1 MNYVMVTGAM
11 GAGKSTLI
19 RSLPERG
26 VFTPPPNVP
35 EMFIDNACSCQ
46 GQQFYE
52 IDEPTAL
59 GGRWIDWLGAANAF
73 LLVADAEAG
82 PTAVE
87 SLLARLI
94 LVSAETPCLLV
105 VSRWSGGRRNA
116 WQLPGVVAVELLSPG
131 TVLDEERALAQ
142 PEEMERILT
151 RLQQLLEAA

>member
-19 RSLPERG
+19 RSLPERD
-26 VFTPPPNVP
+26 VFTPPPDMP
-35 EMFIDNACSCQ
+35 EMFLDNACNCH
-46 GQQFYE
+46 GLQFYE

-59 GGRWIDWLGAANAF
+59 GERWIDWLGAANAF
-73 LLVADAEAG
+73 LL
-82 PTAVE
+82 
-87 SLLARLI
+87 ARLI
-94 LVSAETPCLLV
+94 SVSSETPCLLV

-131 TVLDEERALAQ
+131 TVLDEERAQAQ
-142 PEEMERILT
+142 PEEVERILT